1 MKQTYR
7 ISYAFALLSV
17 LNLMA
22 FTRVVIIC
30 CTNNAAFPKLP
41 VSLVDLQAL
50 LQALQDASNNVVLGG
65 GPNAIALRDEA
76 QSALLVALRKNA
88 AYVQS
93 VSLESLSMML
103 SSGYQ
108 NVLPSSPSGPLDAPT
123 ILKVANN
130 GTTQV
135 LLRLTPV
142 ANANSYV
149 TRLSSDGGKTWV
161 SGGISSQARNIVLT
175 NLVPGTVYT
184 IQAQALGGSTGES
197 PWSTPVSI
205 MAT

>member
-1 MKQTYR
+1 M
-7 ISYAFALLSV
+7 LSV
-17 LNLMA
+17 FNLIPFA
-22 FTRVVIIC
+22 QVVITC

-41 VSLVDLQAL
+41 VPIADLQAL
-50 LQALQDASNNVVLGG
+50 LQTLQVASNNATIGG
-65 GPNAIALRDEA
+65 GPNVYALRDEA
-76 QSALLVALRKNA
+76 QQALLIALRKNA

-93 VSLESLSMML
+93 VSLDSLSTLL

-108 NVLPSSPSGPLDAPT
+108 VVLPPSPSAPLDTPT

-130 GTTQV
+130 VTTQL

-142 ANANSYV
+142 ANANSYAI
-149 TRLSSDGGKTWV
+149 RLSADGGKTWV
-161 SGGISSQARNIVLT
+161 NGCISSQARSIVQK
-175 NLVPGTVYT
+175 NVVPGTVYT